1 MLEVPTGRRSSLR
14 EWLRCASCFL
24 CCPRVLVWAHAP
36 LAWPSTERK
45 EAPGIL
51 GGMWN
56 HVLGLFYVLPG
67 SGGCCVLFSDL
78 LPLTKPGK
86 LSSLSV
92 FVCSPAVRL
101 CPKQIRVDNVW
112 QWLITAWDS
121 KAKMD
126 RFDIKQLQK
135 WPFFP
140 CIWLWSWYQRQ
151 PGNKRFCSP
160 LVGGE
165 KCQAICPS
173 TKEEQHVG
181 WLWNKKGSKVFIQF

>member
-14 EWLRCASCFL
+14 ERLRCASCFL
-24 CCPRVLVWAHAP
+24 CCPRVLVRAHSSSVAKHR
-36 LAWPSTERK
+36 AK
-45 EAPGIL
+45 
-51 GGMWN
+51 GGSWDFGGD
-56 HVLGLFYVLPG
+56 VKSCPRLFYVLLG

-78 LPLTKPGK
+78 LPLTKPGT

-140 CIWLWSWYQRQ
+140 RIWLWSWYQRQ

-181 WLWNKKGSKVFIQF
+181 WVWNKKDSKVFIQF